1 MENLNHILFLWI
13 NATPASP
20 HVLIDLALFIAKDL
34 IMVVPLLIIALW
46 LWAPSEQVVPQRVLV
61 LKTGTALIYAL
72 GIALVVGWFFPHP
85 RPFAIN
91 FGYQFLRHSADGS
104 YPSDHGTTIFT
115 FALAFMCWHR
125 FWSGLLL
132 LVIGVAIAWSRV
144 YLGVHWP
151 MDMLGG
157 FLVGILG
164 CLASQLGWQLYGER
178 MLAGFSTLYRQLFA
192 PLIRKGWVRH

>member
-13 NATPASP
+13 NATPDSP
-20 HVLIDLALFIAKDL
+20 HGLINLALFFARDL
-34 IMVVPLLIIALW
+34 IMIVPFLIVALW
-46 LWAPSEQVVPQRVLV
+46 LWAPSQQLTQQRVLV
-61 LKTGTALIYAL
+61 LKTGTALVYAL
-72 GIALVVGWFFPHP
+72 IIATLVGLLYPHP
-85 RPFAIN
+85 RPFAIGL
-91 FGYQFLRHSADGS
+91 GYQFLSHSADSS

-125 FWSGLLL
+125 FWSGLVLL
-132 LVIGVAIAWSRV
+132 ILGTAIAWSRV

-151 MDMLGG
+151 LDMLGG

-164 CLASQLGWQLYGER
+164 CLASQLGWQIYGER
-178 MLAGFSTLYRQLFA
+178 LLALTSHVYRLLFA